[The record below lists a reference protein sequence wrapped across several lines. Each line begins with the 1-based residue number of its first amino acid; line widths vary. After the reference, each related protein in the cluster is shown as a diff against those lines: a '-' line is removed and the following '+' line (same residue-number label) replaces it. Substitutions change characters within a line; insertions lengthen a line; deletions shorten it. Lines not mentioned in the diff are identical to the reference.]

1 MKKKGIK
8 VLTKDNNNDII
19 IIMKGGKVNELQRV

>member
-1 MKKKGIK
+1 MKKGIK
-8 VLTKDNNNDII
+8 VLTKDNNNGII